1 MRWPWQRARAGPIEP
16 RQTFS
21 SNGNGKALELQ
32 AAMEILAEVFG
43 TRPGEVEQMIQ
54 RRLEERSW
62 AEENGRWPQ
71 KFWVEG

>member
-1 MRWPWQRARAGPIEP
+1 VRWPWQRAQAGPVEP
-16 RQTFS
+16 RRAVS

-43 TRPGEVEQMIQ
+43 THPGEVEEMIQ

-62 AEENGRWPQ
+62 AEENGRWPAT
-71 KFWVEG
+71 FSLGE